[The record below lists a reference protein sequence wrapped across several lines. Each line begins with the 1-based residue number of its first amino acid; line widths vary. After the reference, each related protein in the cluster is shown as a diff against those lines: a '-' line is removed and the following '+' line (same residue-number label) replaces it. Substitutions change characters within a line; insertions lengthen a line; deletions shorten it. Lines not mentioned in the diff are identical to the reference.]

1 MKKFKSVL
9 KFLLLAALIISQS
22 GVFLG
27 MAESERSVYYVKKED
42 ATPSNSLRGGGEET
56 EDFSPASLS
65 DAQKELPCASS
76 SDGLVQEDFFVY
88 AIPGES
94 EIPCWYT
101 QTERKD
107 GEMICF
113 QYVDRFGKSHWRA
126 YGGWGMD
133 DGFWYSCD
141 SFGYVTKSNGIVDI
155 ETEDMTLAPYRYRS
169 VEPEKDA
176 TGAFAWPYE
185 DSHRG
190 CWMKEADMGINYDG
204 SHYDVWRFEDKLD
217 GTDSYWFYG
226 IRENG
231 SDEPGWYEC
240 DSSGTVTG
248 SMYLRSD
255 YKANADSYYFDEN
268 EIQIEVTTADDS
280 LPLIV
285 DAKQYIVFLTRD
297 PNAEV
302 TGIRSSSGA
311 SQTGVWLD
319 DLTTG
324 CGYQAPSVMRIV
336 TVSYRV
342 ADETGI
348 KEVSKKFGIQIEHN
362 YGEWKT
368 TKEPTCTE
376 DGISTS
382 TCACGKYKN
391 VKLPALGHSYSDASY
406 VRREPTCTEE
416 GIIAHNCIRGDDY
429 KDISVVP
436 ALGHSIDSWTYLYG
450 NCTEGANYQGQC
462 TRCLKY
468 SQEIKITDHQ
478 WDEWDWSSAPCTI
491 LSNPDDFFVY
501 KKRECRICEAI
512 DTGETIR
519 TPLDHEFGEW
529 TVTRSPSCSKAGL
542 EERFCKYYGP
552 YSGNIHNC
560 RGNETR
566 QLPKTEHTWSESSKT
581 GSVNGYIQ
589 TYCDDCGEVVKTTPI
604 TYKVRYYTTPDS
616 TDYVEEEHTY
626 GNSFYLPQK
635 NILKWYEEDTGGWQ
649 LTWKGSDGTS
659 YQPLGLVKNLTKTQ
673 DDIFYMTPVMKGI
686 KVSIHL
692 HKIYS
697 LNPDVTCA
705 GYYYEPMNLPERT
718 RMGYTFLY
726 WSDSWPEEGRRYQ
739 TGDQI
744 LFYNNKNLYEVWEP
758 NQYKVTF
765 ADDTIADILN
775 NGAPEHQKES
785 MSIDYAYNDDNFGNQ
800 LTIGS
805 HPQYEEIAVKL
816 DSYKNLPG
824 LTYVGLYTQPNGK
837 GTKVTSR
844 SSLWAEDKMIY
855 PHYVPIN
862 YVLIYDEDYKD
873 GTFKTVTKHYYD
885 PIGELPE
892 PERPGYRFMGWF
904 TGKNGTGTRIFAG
917 EKMPA
922 MNTTYYAY
930 WQENAYYIQ
939 YALKDDTEISRSHH
953 LYSETAYTESE
964 QKARE
969 VYEKTEPDAFKY
981 NLANWSTNKDGSG
994 SIYTAGSQITKLSS
1008 IHDSTVSLYANWKGK
1023 PMELHLNPNGD
1034 INESSVVQGYY
1045 NEPIGELPKP
1055 VRPGYTFNGWN
1066 TSAENA
1072 GITYEEED
1080 PMPFCEAGRLDL
1092 YSVWTPNT
1100 YRVTLVCNAD
1110 GFAQNGA
1117 PEYVNGKEEFIVEF
1131 CDNGAGTA
1139 LAYGEAD
1146 RQLSD
1151 ALETFGHLP
1160 GLKFEGFYT
1169 EPGGQGDKISKDSSM
1184 LPQDVTLYAAYAREE
1199 YTVIYD
1205 PCFDGGERVVK
1216 NSHYYDRFGE
1226 LPQFQRKGYTFQGW
1240 FSEKDGKGWE
1250 ITSEGRCPAQNISC
1264 FAHWVP
1270 NTYRVDF
1277 EYGSGK
1283 GNILEKEIVYGTEY
1297 GELPVPDRSPEDFEF
1312 YGWYEEKAEPDMIY
1326 KGDPIPQKSR
1336 EITEHKIYDT
1346 ADNTAAYACYQVK
1359 FKEDGIHTNVRP
1371 GADDKYG
1378 TEDDNHYFDGYDF
1391 IPGSRDDVKINAG
1404 EDGEYGTE
1412 DDFFVDENGR
1422 EIFPGD
1428 DLEFGTEDDYYRKES
1443 DGLKVWAGK
1452 DCLFDTEDDIFEQR
1466 PDTVIPSEDK
1476 ETSAKTDFSDSE
1488 NEITTFWILRDGSW
1502 YYYNNHGMM
1511 LKNKWV
1517 PYRERW
1523 FWLQNSGRMLSNSW
1537 MEQEKRRY
1545 LLTDNGAMAQ
1555 GQWAKKDGKWYYFD
1569 AKGMISEE
1577 KDDISC
1583 NFSVIDGELVFTG
1596 PKELVKDGWYEDYYI
1611 GQDNIAVTNRWVWN
1625 QNDWYYIGTN
1635 GKMLR
1640 GQWNEVDGLW
1650 YYMNPDGTMERT
1662 STVWEGKT
1670 YYMDQN
1676 GVCHNTGF

>member
-1 MKKFKSVL
+1 MKKSKSVL

-27 MAESERSVYYVKKED
+27 MAESERSAYSVKREG
-42 ATPSNSLRGGGEET
+42 ATPSNSLRCEDKGT
-56 EDFSPASLS
+56 EDLSPASLS
-65 DAQKELPCASS
+65 DAPKDLPYASS
-76 SDGLVQEDFFVY
+76 SDGLVQDDFFVY
-88 AIPGES
+88 AIPGEG

-101 QTERKD
+101 QIEGED
-107 GEMICF
+107 GERIRF
-113 QYVDRFGKSHWRA
+113 QYVDRFGTTHWRA
-126 YGGWGMD
+126 YGGWGMED
-133 DGFWYSCD
+133 AFWYSCD
-141 SFGYVTKSNGIVDI
+141 SFGYVTKSNGAVDV

-169 VEPEKDA
+169 IEPEKNV
-176 TGAFAWPYE
+176 TGAFARPY
-185 DSHRG
+185 DYSHKEY
-190 CWMKEADMGINYDG
+190 WMKEADMGINYDG
-204 SHYDVWRFEDKLD
+204 SHYDVWWFEDELD
-217 GTDSYWFYG
+217 GTASYWFYG
-226 IRENG
+226 IRENDSG
-231 SDEPGWYEC
+231 EPGWYEC
-240 DSSGTVTG
+240 DGSGKVTG
-248 SMYLRSD
+248 SRYLKSD
-255 YKANADSYYFDEN
+255 YKANAASYYFDEN
-268 EIQIEVTTADDS
+268 EVQIEVTTADDN
-280 LPLIV
+280 LPIIV

-297 PNAEV
+297 SNAEV
-302 TGIRSSSGA
+302 MGIHPSSGP
-311 SQTGVWLD
+311 SQTGGRLD
-319 DLTTG
+319 DWTTG
-324 CGYQAPSVMRIV
+324 CGYQAPSAMRTV
-336 TVSYRV
+336 AVSYKV
-342 ADETGI
+342 TDETGI
-348 KEVSKKFGIQIEHN
+348 KDVSKRFEIQIEHN
-362 YGEWKT
+362 YGEW
-368 TKEPTCTE
+368 
-376 DGISTS
+376 
-382 TCACGKYKN
+382 
-391 VKLPALGHSYSDASY
+391 H
-406 VRREPTCTEE
+406 
-416 GIIAHNCIRGDDY
+416 
-429 KDISVVP
+429 
-436 ALGHSIDSWTYLYG
+436 
-450 NCTEGANYQGQC
+450 
-462 TRCLKY
+462 
-468 SQEIKITDHQ
+468 
-478 WDEWDWSSAPCTI
+478 WSSAPCTI

-501 KKRECRICEAI
+501 KQRECQNCKAVDI
-512 DTGETIR
+512 GETIE

-529 TVTRSPSCSKAGL
+529 TLIRSPSCSKTGV
-542 EERFCKYYGP
+542 EERVCKYYGP

-560 RGNETR
+560 RGAEMR
-566 QLPKTEHTWSESSKT
+566 EIPKTEHTWSESSKT
-581 GSVNGYIQ
+581 ESVNGYIR
-589 TYCDDCGEVVKTTPI
+589 TYCDNCGEVVKAMPI
-604 TYKVRYYTTPDS
+604 TYKVRYFTTPDS
-616 TDYVEEEHTY
+616 ADYVEYEYTYEEAFRIP
-626 GNSFYLPQK
+626 SRD
-635 NILKWYEEDTGGWQ
+635 ILKWYEENTNGWQ
-649 LTWKGSDGTS
+649 LSWEGPDGTS
-659 YQPLGLVKNLTKTQ
+659 YRPLDLAKNLTKTQ
-673 DDIFYMTPVMKGI
+673 DDILYMTPVMKGVE
-686 KVSIHL
+686 VSIHL

-697 LNPDVTCA
+697 LNPDVTCT

-718 RMGYTFLY
+718 RMGYSFLY
-726 WSDSWPEEGRRYQ
+726 WSDSWPEIGNQYH

-744 LFYNNKNLYEVWEP
+744 LFYSSINLYEVWEP

-765 ADDTIADILN
+765 ADNTISGILN
-775 NGAPEHQKES
+775 NGAPEHQKENVCINYTYS
-785 MSIDYAYNDDNFGNQ
+785 DDNFGNQ
-800 LTIGS
+800 LTIGVHS
-805 HPQYEEIAVKL
+805 QYEEIAVKMN
-816 DSYKNLPG
+816 SYKNLPG

-837 GTKVTSR
+837 GTKETSR
-844 SSLWAEDKMIY
+844 SSLWAENKTLY
-855 PHYVPIN
+855 PYYVPTN
-862 YVLIYDEDYKD
+862 YVLIYDEDYED
-873 GTFKTVTKHYYD
+873 GMSKSVTRHYYD
-885 PIGELPE
+885 PIGEMPE
-892 PERPGYRFMGWF
+892 PKRPGYRFMGWF
-904 TGKNGTGTRIFAG
+904 TGKNGTGTQISAG

-922 MNTTYYAY
+922 KNTTYYAY
-930 WQENAYYIQ
+930 WQENAYYVK
-939 YALKDDTEISRSHH
+939 YALQDDTEISRSHH

-969 VYEKTEPDAFKY
+969 VYEKAEPDAFKY
-981 NLANWSTNKDGSG
+981 NLTNWSTNKDGSG
-994 SIYTAGSQITKLSS
+994 SIYMAGSQITRLSS
-1008 IHDSTVSLYANWKGK
+1008 AHDSMVNLYANWKGK

-1034 INESSVVQGYY
+1034 INKSSVIQGYY
-1045 NEPIGELPKP
+1045 NELIGEMPEPK
-1055 VRPGYTFNGWN
+1055 RPGYTFNGWN
-1066 TSAENA
+1066 TSPENK
-1072 GITYEEED
+1072 GITYEKND
-1080 PMPFCEAGRLDL
+1080 PMPFREAGQMDL
-1092 YSVWTPNT
+1092 YSIWTPNT

-1117 PEYVNGKEEFIVEF
+1117 PEHVNEKEEFIVEF

-1151 ALETFGHLP
+1151 AFETFGHLP

-1169 EPGGQGDKISKDSSM
+1169 EPGGQGDKISKDSPM
-1184 LPQDVTLYAAYAREE
+1184 LPHDVTLYAAYAREE

-1264 FAHWVP
+1264 FAYWIP

-1283 GNILEKEIVYGTEY
+1283 GNILEKEIIYGTEY

-1346 ADNTAAYACYQVK
+1346 ADNTAVYACYEVK

-1412 DDFFVDENGR
+1412 DDFFVDESGR

-1466 PDTVIPSEDK
+1466 PDTVTPSENT

-1611 GQDNIAVTNRWVWN
+1611 GQDNIAATNRWVWN
-1625 QNDWYYIGTN
+1625 QGDWYYIGTN

-1650 YYMNPDGTMERT
+1650 YYMNPDGKMERT